1 MNKREKLLAGIVGT
15 FVAIAVIGLGAR
27 AIIMKPL
34 KLIDSR
40 IKASKIKVETADAER
55 RKFFAAEDQI
65 KALALRTFGDDV
77 EQASSVS
84 GEILT
89 QKILKS
95 GLEEMSFTRL
105 PVPPRTLKGAQEIG
119 WSIQGEGPLQNVVN
133 LVFALEN
140 SPYLHRIESF
150 GLNAGSTPGN
160 VRVRFRFLTLVFTP
174 SPDVQRKELKDKF
187 ELESPERKV
196 YDALVARDV
205 LRPYVKR
212 PPAPPP
218 PVTPAGG
225 GTPAPGAPAA
235 PSGPAAFK
243 VVSLTEWLGQPEVV
257 VMDVNAQKTKRYVPG
272 EELAG
277 GKIVHVDYRLIP
289 HPSKA
294 GLMSESRVIL
304 QQGNE
309 FWAIERGGTLAEKR
323 KMEPAELPREV
334 AQLVK

>member
-1 MNKREKLLAGIVGT
+1 MNQREKILAGVVGT
-15 FVAIAVIGLGAR
+15 IVAVVGIGLGVKTVV
-27 AIIMKPL
+27 MKPL
-34 KLIDSR
+34 KAIDAR
-40 IKASKIKVETADAER
+40 IKASKVKVETAEAER
-55 RKFFAAEDQI
+55 RKFFAAEDHI
-65 KALALRTFGDDV
+65 KGLAVRTFGDDV

-105 PVPPRTLKGAQEIG
+105 PVPPRILKGAQEIG
-119 WSIQGEGPLQNVVN
+119 WSIQGEGPLANVVN

-150 GLNAGSTPGN
+150 GLNAGSAPGN

-187 ELESPERKV
+187 ELDSPERKA
-196 YDALVARDV
+196 YDPLIARDV

-218 PVTPAGG
+218 VTPGGG
-225 GTPAPGAPAA
+225 GTPAPGSTPAPA
-235 PSGPAAFK
+235 GPAAFK

-257 VMDVNAQKTKRYVPG
+257 VMDVNAQKTKRYLPG
-272 EELAG
+272 DELAG
-277 GKIVHVDYRLIP
+277 GKIVCVDYRLIP
-289 HPSKA
+289 HPAKA

-304 QQGNE
+304 QEGSD
-309 FWAIERGGTLAEKR
+309 FWAIERGATLAEKR
-323 KMEPAELPREV
+323 KLEPSELPRDV